1 MFFYYNLKLSKSTA
15 ILYGDHDKLSI
26 YGKQNNENTITTY
39 VGISNFTNILN
50 FTADNET
57 IIIATN

>member
-1 MFFYYNLKLSKSTA
+1 MA
-15 ILYGDHDKLSI
+15 ITI

-39 VGISNFTNILN
+39 VGINNFTNILI